1 MSGTAIEP
9 ASVEPASVEPAS
21 VGHTSAGGQR
31 LTEGQTLKPVV

>member
-21 VGHTSAGGQR
+21 VGHTSVAGQR
-31 LTEGQTLKPVV
+31 LTEGQTLNPVV